1 MTKMS
6 IGAAFSETFAFLKAN
21 WMQMLIWMGGA
32 LLVVGLLGYLLLGST
47 FSAMALAPNDP
58 SLVMG
63 AFGKIALF
71 ALIAAVI
78 LYGVSMLIWRGGMYP
93 GEAPNFAWAFQAGP
107 ALAFGMFVVMIAAYI
122 VIFIIMFVLTLIFG
136 AALGGMGAFSP
147 AALESGGA
155 GAIGGGAIFLMI
167 ILYVAMIVFLLWV
180 QGRFL
185 VAGPVM
191 ANQLTRNPVTGLG
204 ESWRLT
210 GPLAVDDRR
219 LLSALHDRHIHLCND
234 RGPDL
239 RRRSGRD
246 SRRFGGGRDF
256 DDDRHG
262 RRRLPAGHHDFL
274 LDAGRRLSRPLTAR
288 IGGCFRL
295 ICANGN

>member
-21 WMQMLIWMGGA
+21 WMQMLIWVGGA
-32 LLVVGLLGYLLLGST
+32 LVVVGLLGFLVLGST
-47 FSAMALAPNDP
+47 FSAIALAPNDP
-58 SLVMG
+58 SLIMS
-63 AFGKIALF
+63 AFGKIFLF
-71 ALIAAVI
+71 ALVAAVI
-78 LYGVSMLIWRGGMYP
+78 FYGVSMLIWRGGMHP

-122 VIFIIMFVLTLIFG
+122 VIFIVMFILTLIFG

-155 GAIGGGAIFLMI
+155 GAIGGGAIILMI
-167 ILYVAMIVFLLWV
+167 ILYIAMIVFLLWV

-210 GPLAVDDRR
+210 GPSQWTIVGFY
-219 LLSALHDRHIHLCND
+219 LLFTIGVFIYALIA
-234 RGPDL
+234 GMI
-239 RRRSGRD
+239 
-246 SRRFGGGRDF
+246 FGGVLGAIL
-256 DDDRHG
+256 G
-262 RRRLPAGHHDFL
+262 GSAVGAMLTMIVMAAAVYLPIIMISFSMPVGVYRAIAPRASGDVF
-274 LDAGRRLSRPLTAR
+274 A
-288 IGGCFRL
+288 
-295 ICANGN
+295 

>member
-21 WMQMLIWMGGA
+21 WMQMLIWVGGA
-32 LLVVGLLGYLLLGST
+32 LVVVGLLGYLVLGST

-71 ALIAAVI
+71 ALIAGI
-78 LYGVSMLIWRGGMYP
+78 IFYGVSMLIWRGGLHP

-122 VIFIIMFVLTLIFG
+122 VIFVIMLVLTLIFG
-136 AALGGMGAFSP
+136 AAMGGMGALSP
-147 AALESGGA
+147 AALESGA
-155 GAIGGGAIFLMI
+155 VGGGAIFLMI
-167 ILYVAMIVFLLWV
+167 ILYIGLLVFMLWV
-180 QGRFL
+180 QGRFM

-191 ANQLTRNPVTGLG
+191 ADQLTRNPMTGLG

-210 GPLAVDDRR
+210 GASQWTIVGFY
-219 LLSALHDRHIHLCND
+219 LLFTIGVFIYALIA
-234 RGPDL
+234 GMI
-239 RRRSGRD
+239 
-246 SRRFGGGRDF
+246 FGGVLGAIL
-256 DDDRHG
+256 G
-262 RRRLPAGHHDFL
+262 GSVVGAILSMIVMAALVYLPIIMISFSMPVGVYRALAPRASGDVF
-274 LDAGRRLSRPLTAR
+274 A
-288 IGGCFRL
+288 
-295 ICANGN
+295 

>member
-210 GPLAVDDRR
+210 GPSQWTIVGFY
-219 LLSALHDRHIHLCND
+219 LLFTIGIFIYAMIAGLI
-234 RGPDL
+234 
-239 RRRSGRD
+239 
-246 SRRFGGGRDF
+246 FGGVLGAIL
-256 DDDRHG
+256 G
-262 RRRLPAGHHDFL
+262 GSAVGAILTMIVMAAVVYLPVIMISFSMPVGVYRALAPRASGDVF
-274 LDAGRRLSRPLTAR
+274 A
-288 IGGCFRL
+288 
-295 ICANGN
+295 

>member
-21 WMQMLIWMGGA
+21 WMQMLIWVGGA
-32 LLVVGLLGYLLLGST
+32 LVVVGLLGYLFLGST

-71 ALIAAVI
+71 ALIAAIVF
-78 LYGVSMLIWRGGMYP
+78 YGVSMLIWRGGMHP

-122 VIFIIMFVLTLIFG
+122 VIFVIMLVLTLIFG
-136 AALGGMGAFSP
+136 AAMGGMGGLSP
-147 AALESGGA
+147 AALESGA
-155 GAIGGGAIFLMI
+155 LGGGAIFLMV
-167 ILYVAMIVFLLWV
+167 ILYIGLLVFMLWV
-180 QGRFL
+180 QGRFM

-191 ANQLTRNPVTGLG
+191 ADQLTRNPMTGLG

-210 GPLAVDDRR
+210 GPSQWTIVGFY
-219 LLSALHDRHIHLCND
+219 LLFTIGVFVYALIA
-234 RGPDL
+234 GMI
-239 RRRSGRD
+239 
-246 SRRFGGGRDF
+246 FGGVLGAIL
-256 DDDRHG
+256 G
-262 RRRLPAGHHDFL
+262 GSVVGAILSMIVMAALVYLPIIMISFSMPVGVYRALAPRASGDVF
-274 LDAGRRLSRPLTAR
+274 A
-288 IGGCFRL
+288 
-295 ICANGN
+295 

>member
-21 WMQMLIWMGGA
+21 WMQMLMWVGGA
-32 LLVVGLLGYLLLGST
+32 LVVVGVLGYLFLGST
-47 FSAMALAPNDP
+47 FSAMAMAPNDP

-78 LYGVSMLIWRGGMYP
+78 FYGVSMLIWRGGMHP

-107 ALAFGMFVVMIAAYI
+107 ALAFGMVVIMIAAYI
-122 VIFIIMFVLTLIFG
+122 VIFIVMFILTLIFG
-136 AALGGMGAFSP
+136 AALGGMGGLSP

-155 GAIGGGAIFLMI
+155 GAIGGGAILLMVLVYI
-167 ILYVAMIVFLLWV
+167 AVIVFLLWV
-180 QGRFL
+180 QGRFM

-191 ANQLTRNPVTGLG
+191 AERLTRNPVTGLG

-210 GPLAVDDRR
+210 GPSQWVIVGFY
-219 LLSALHDRHIHLCND
+219 LLFTIGMLVYIFIASMI
-234 RGPDL
+234 
-239 RRRSGRD
+239 
-246 SRRFGGGRDF
+246 FGGVLGAIV
-256 DDDRHG
+256 G
-262 RRRLPAGHHDFL
+262 GSVVGAMLTMIVMAALVYLPIIMVSFSMPVGIYRAIAPRASGDVF
-274 LDAGRRLSRPLTAR
+274 A
-288 IGGCFRL
+288 
-295 ICANGN
+295 

>member
-1 MTKMS
+1 MAKMS

-21 WMQMLIWMGGA
+21 WMQMLIWVGGA
-32 LLVVGLLGYLLLGST
+32 LVVVGLLGYLFLGST

-63 AFGKIALF
+63 AFSKIFLF

-78 LYGVSMLIWRGGMYP
+78 LYGVSMLIWRGGMHP

-122 VIFIIMFVLTLIFG
+122 VIFIIMFILTLIFG
-136 AALGGMGAFSP
+136 AALGGMGGFSP
-147 AALESGGA
+147 DALTSGAA

-167 ILYVAMIVFLLWV
+167 ILYIGLIVFMLWV
-180 QGRFL
+180 QARFM

-210 GPLAVDDRR
+210 GPSQWTIVGFY
-219 LLSALHDRHIHLCND
+219 LLFTIGIFIYALIA
-234 RGPDL
+234 GMI
-239 RRRSGRD
+239 
-246 SRRFGGGRDF
+246 FGGVLGAIL
-256 DDDRHG
+256 G
-262 RRRLPAGHHDFL
+262 GSAVGAMLTMIVMAAVVYLPIIMISFSMPVGIYRAIAPRASGDVF
-274 LDAGRRLSRPLTAR
+274 A
-288 IGGCFRL
+288 
-295 ICANGN
+295 